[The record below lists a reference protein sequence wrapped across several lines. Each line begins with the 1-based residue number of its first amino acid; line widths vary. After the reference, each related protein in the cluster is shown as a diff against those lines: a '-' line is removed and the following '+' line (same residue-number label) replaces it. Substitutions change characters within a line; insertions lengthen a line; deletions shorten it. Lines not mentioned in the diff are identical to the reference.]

1 LTIGHLLVLEQ
12 LPRVPKQPNILDDS
26 KLEGFMSALTSIFSW
41 LGRFLKKVRSIVLD
55 LGTALVVM
63 FVVIAII
70 EALTASGPDVEDPS
84 GKALLI
90 DPAGTVVDQEVFNS
104 ESLLTTVTDAS
115 SIQIQTRDLIKLI
128 RAAAED
134 DSIPA
139 VVVDFSSTG
148 FAGPTTA
155 INIAKELKALRDS
168 GKRVIAFNDRLSTTS
183 YLMASQ
189 ASEVWVHP
197 VGSISVRGLGG
208 MRNYNKDLFENLKIT
223 IHNYSQG
230 DFKSAT
236 ETSWRSSM
244 SENDRMQRE
253 ALLFPIWEEMKSL
266 MAEGRGIESDD
277 IQSFADNYVGFF
289 GEAAIGNIAYAQ
301 ANNLIDGTK
310 SFPEFRKYMIE
321 EFGLDEEAETETYKT
336 ISYAEYAKQL
346 TDDSADSGNQI
357 AVITAEGVIREGEIS
372 QGVAGANGV
381 VKQIRKAHEDEST
394 KAIVFRVNSPGGSII
409 ASEMMR
415 DELLAAKRKGIKVI
429 VSMGDYAASGGVYI
443 STPADYIFA
452 EPTTITGSIG
462 VAIALPT
469 LENAMDYIG
478 VNFDGVV
485 TSKHGGWDP
494 TQAIDDDLDK
504 IFASWGS
511 EAYDRFINFVAES
524 RSQTYDDI
532 KAIAG
537 GRVWIATSAKD
548 IGLVDEI
555 GGIDDALTYAAS
567 LAELE
572 DYQVEYYGQEL
583 SPEEMILKEL
593 LEQLDVSI
601 GEPKVLSALDG
612 IARLY
617 DTFIDIHE
625 PKALLTCKD
634 CLVDL
639 D

>member
-1 LTIGHLLVLEQ
+1 M
-12 LPRVPKQPNILDDS
+12 N
-26 KLEGFMSALTSIFSW
+26 ALKSIFSW
-41 LGRFLKKVRSIVLD
+41 LGRFLEKARTVMLN
-55 LGTALVVM
+55 LGTA
-63 FVVIAII
+63 FVLIFFTII
-70 EALTASGPDVEDPS
+70 IIGAFTSSGPEVKDPS
-84 GKALLI
+84 GRVLFI
-90 DPAGTVVDQEVFNS
+90 DPVGTVVDQEVFN
-104 ESLLTTVTDAS
+104 TDFLSNLGADS
-115 SIQIQTRDLIKLI
+115 SMDQIQTRDLIQLI

-134 DSIPA
+134 EDIPA
-139 VVVDFSSTG
+139 VFIDFSATG
-148 FAGPTTA
+148 FAGPTTV
-155 INIAKELKALRDS
+155 INIAKELKALRES
-168 GKRVIAFNDRLSTTS
+168 GKRVIAMNDRLSTTS

-208 MRNYNKDLFENLKIT
+208 MRAYQKELYENLKINF
-223 IHNYSQG
+223 HNYSQG
-230 DFKSAT
+230 DFKSAVEGNT
-236 ETSWRSSM
+236 RTDM
-244 SENDRMQRE
+244 SENDRLQRE
-253 ALLFPIWEEMKSL
+253 ALLNPIWDEMKSL

-277 IQSFADNYVGFF
+277 IQSFADGYVGFF
-289 GEAAIGNIAYAQ
+289 GEAAIGNIAYAE
-301 ANNLIDGTK
+301 ANNIIDGTK
-310 SFPEFRKYMIE
+310 SFPEFRQYMIE

-336 ISYAEYAKQL
+336 ISYNEYAKQI
-346 TDDSADSGNQI
+346 DDELSESDNHI
-357 AVITAEGVIREGEIS
+357 AVITAEGAIMEGEIT

-381 VKQIRKAHEDEST
+381 VKQIRSAHEDENT

-415 DELLAAKRKGIKVI
+415 DELFAAKEKGIDVI

-485 TSKHGGWDP
+485 TSKHGGWDA

-504 IFASWGS
+504 IFAGWGAD
-511 EAYDRFINFVAES
+511 AYDRFVSFVAES
-524 RSQTYDDI
+524 RSQSYDDI
-532 KAIAG
+532 KKIAG
-537 GRVWIATSAKD
+537 GRVWIATSAKG

-555 GGIDDALTYAAS
+555 GGIDDAIAYAADK
-567 LAELE
+567 AELE

-583 SPEEMILKEL
+583 SPEELILREL
-593 LEQLDVSI
+593 LENFDVSL
-601 GEPKVLSALDG
+601 GEPKVLSTLNGLANFYETLTG
-612 IARLY
+612 IQ
-617 DTFIDIHE
+617 E

-634 CLVDL
+634 CLVEL

>member
-1 LTIGHLLVLEQ
+1 M
-12 LPRVPKQPNILDDS
+12 K
-26 KLEGFMSALTSIFSW
+26 ALKSIFSW
-41 LGRFLKKVRSIVLD
+41 LGRFLEKARVIMLNIGTVFVLIFLTIIIFRSLISSVPE
-55 LGTALVVM
+55 VK
-63 FVVIAII
+63 
-70 EALTASGPDVEDPS
+70 DPS
-84 GKALLI
+84 GRVLLI
-90 DPAGTVVDQEVFNS
+90 DLEGTVVDQEVFNS
-104 ESLLTTVTDAS
+104 DFPFNIATDS
-115 SIQIQTRDLIKLI
+115 STDQIQTRDLIQLI
-128 RAAAED
+128 RAVAED
-134 DSIPA
+134 EDIPA
-139 VVVDFSSTG
+139 VFVDFSSTS
-148 FAGPTTA
+148 FTGPTTA

-197 VGSISVRGLGG
+197 VGSVSVRGLGG
-208 MRNYNKDLFENLKIT
+208 VRAYQKELYENLKINF
-223 IHNYSQG
+223 HNYSQG
-230 DFKSAT
+230 DFKSALEPT
-236 ETSWRSSM
+236 TRTDM

-253 ALLFPIWEEMKSL
+253 ALLNPIWDEMKFL

-277 IQSFADNYVGFF
+277 IQSFADDYVGFF
-289 GEAAIGNIAYAQ
+289 GEGAIGNIAYAK
-301 ANNLIDGTK
+301 ANNIIDGTK
-310 SFPEFRKYMIE
+310 SFPEFRQYMIE
-321 EFGLDEEAETETYKT
+321 EFGLDEEAETETYKN
-336 ISYAEYAKQL
+336 ISYKEYAKQINE
-346 TDDSADSGNQI
+346 DFSDSDNQI
-357 AVITAEGVIREGEIS
+357 AVITAEGTIMEGDIT

-381 VKQIRKAHEDEST
+381 VKQIRSAHEDENT

-415 DELLAAKRKGIKVI
+415 DELLAAKRKGINVI

-469 LENAMDYIG
+469 LENAMDYVG

-504 IFASWGS
+504 IFASWG
-511 EAYDRFINFVAES
+511 ADVYDRFINFVAES
-524 RSQTYDDI
+524 RSQSYEDI
-532 KAIAG
+532 KEIAG
-537 GRVWIATSAKD
+537 GRVWIATSAKE

-555 GGIDDALTYAAS
+555 GGIDDAITHAANM
-567 LAELE
+567 AELE
-572 DYQVEYYGQEL
+572 DYQVEYYIEEL
-583 SPEEMILKEL
+583 SPRETILKEL
-593 LEQLDVSI
+593 LENFDVSL
-601 GEPKVLSALDG
+601 GETKVLSALNG
-612 IARLY
+612 LARLY
-617 DTFIDIHE
+617 ETLTGIQE

>member
-1 LTIGHLLVLEQ
+1 M
-12 LPRVPKQPNILDDS
+12 N
-26 KLEGFMSALTSIFSW
+26 ALKSIFSW
-41 LGRFLKKVRSIVLD
+41 LGRFLEKARTVMLN
-55 LGTALVVM
+55 LGTA
-63 FVVIAII
+63 FVLIFFTII
-70 EALTASGPDVEDPS
+70 IIGAFTSSGPEVKDPS
-84 GKALLI
+84 GRVLFI
-90 DPAGTVVDQEVFNS
+90 DPVGTVVDQEVFNS
-104 ESLLTTVTDAS
+104 DFLSQLGADS
-115 SIQIQTRDLIKLI
+115 SMDQIQTRDLIQLI

-134 DSIPA
+134 EEIPA
-139 VVVDFSSTG
+139 VFIDFSATG

-155 INIAKELKALRDS
+155 INIAKELKALRES
-168 GKRVIAFNDRLSTTS
+168 GKRVIAMNDRLSTTS

-189 ASEVWVHP
+189 ASEIWVHP

-208 MRNYNKDLFENLKIT
+208 LRTYQKELYENLKINF
-223 IHNYSQG
+223 HNYSQG
-230 DFKSAT
+230 DFKSAVEGNT
-236 ETSWRSSM
+236 RTDM
-244 SENDRMQRE
+244 SENDRLQRE
-253 ALLFPIWEEMKSL
+253 ALLTPIWDEMKSL
-266 MAEGRGIESDD
+266 MAEGRGIESGD
-277 IQSFADNYVGFF
+277 IQSFADDYVGFF
-289 GEAAIGNIAYAQ
+289 GEAAIGNIAYAK
-301 ANNLIDGTK
+301 ANNIIDGTK
-310 SFPEFRKYMIE
+310 SFPEFRQYMIE
-321 EFGLDEEAETETYKT
+321 EFGLDEEAETQTYKT
-336 ISYAEYAKQL
+336 ISYYEYAKQI
-346 TDDSADSGNQI
+346 DDELSESDNHI
-357 AVITAEGVIREGEIS
+357 AVITAEGAIMEGEIT

-381 VKQIRKAHEDEST
+381 VKQIRSAHEDENT

-415 DELLAAKRKGIKVI
+415 DELFAAKEKGIDVI

-469 LENAMDYIG
+469 LESAMDYIG

-504 IFASWGS
+504 IFAGWGAD
-511 EAYDRFINFVAES
+511 AYDRFVSFVAES
-524 RSQTYDDI
+524 RSQSYEDI

-537 GRVWIATSAKD
+537 GRVWIATSAKE

-555 GGIDDALTYAAS
+555 GGIDEAIAYAANM
-567 LAELE
+567 AELE

-583 SPEEMILKEL
+583 SPEELIIREL
-593 LEQLDVSI
+593 LENFDVSV
-601 GEPKVLSALDG
+601 GEPKVLSALNGLTDFYET
-612 IARLY
+612 L
-617 DTFIDIHE
+617 TDIQE

>member
-1 LTIGHLLVLEQ
+1 M
-12 LPRVPKQPNILDDS
+12 N
-26 KLEGFMSALTSIFSW
+26 ALKSIFSW
-41 LGRFLKKVRSIVLD
+41 LGRFLEKARTVMLN
-55 LGTALVVM
+55 LGTA
-63 FVVIAII
+63 FVLLIITIAII
-70 EALTASGPDVEDPS
+70 GGISSSGQDTTDPS
-84 GKALLI
+84 GRVLVLA
-90 DPAGTVVDQEVFNS
+90 PAGTIVDQEVFNS
-104 ESLLTTVTDAS
+104 DFLFNFETNS
-115 SIQIQTRDLIKLI
+115 STKQIQTRDLIELI
-128 RAAAED
+128 RAVAED
-134 DSIPA
+134 DNVPA
-139 VVVDFSSTG
+139 VFIDFSSTG

-168 GKRVIAFNDRLSTTS
+168 GKRVIAMNDRLSTTS

-189 ASEVWVHP
+189 ASEIWVHP

-208 MRNYNKDLFENLKIT
+208 MRNYNKDLLDNLKINV
-223 IHNYSQG
+223 HNYSQG

-236 ETSWRSSM
+236 ESSWRSSM

-253 ALLFPIWEEMKSL
+253 ALLNPIWDEMKAL

-277 IQSFADNYVGFF
+277 IQSFADDYVGFF
-289 GEAAIGNIAYAQ
+289 GEAAIGNIAYAE
-301 ANNLIDGTK
+301 ANNIIDGTK
-310 SFPEFRKYMIE
+310 SFPEFRQYMIE

-336 ISYAEYAKQL
+336 ISYNEYANQME
-346 TDDSADSGNQI
+346 DDFSESENEI
-357 AVITAEGVIREGEIS
+357 AIITAEGVIMEGEIS

-381 VKQIRKAHEDEST
+381 VKQIRSAHEDENT

-415 DELLAAKRKGIKVI
+415 DELFAAKEKGINVI

-494 TQAIDDDLDK
+494 TQAIDEDLDK
-504 IFASWGS
+504 IFASWGAS
-511 EAYDRFINFVAES
+511 AYDRFVNFVAES
-524 RSQTYDDI
+524 RSQSYEDI

-537 GRVWIATSAKD
+537 GRVWIATSAKE

-555 GGIDDALTYAAS
+555 GGIDDAITYAANM
-567 LAELE
+567 AEL
-572 DYQVEYYGQEL
+572 DNYQVEYYSQEL
-583 SPEEMILKEL
+583 SPEEMFIKEL
-593 LEQLDVSI
+593 VENFDVSI
-601 GEPKVLSALDG
+601 GEPKVLSALNGVAD
-612 IARLY
+612 LY
-617 DTFIDIHE
+617 ETLTDIQE

>member
-1 LTIGHLLVLEQ
+1 MNTI
-12 LPRVPKQPNILDDS
+12 K
-26 KLEGFMSALTSIFSW
+26 AIFSW
-41 LGRFLKKVRSIVLD
+41 IGRFLQKVRTILLD
-55 LGTALVVM
+55 FGTALVVIFLAM
-63 FVVIAII
+63 AII
-70 EALTASGPDVEDPS
+70 GALTSSEPEVVDPS
-84 GKALLI
+84 GRVLFI
-90 DPAGTVVDQEVFNS
+90 NPQGVVVDQEVFNS
-104 ESLLTTVTDAS
+104 ESLLDVATDS
-115 SIQIQTRDLIKLI
+115 SIEQIQTRDLIKLI
-128 RAAAED
+128 RAAAQDE
-134 DSIPA
+134 SIPA
-139 VVVDFSSTG
+139 VFVDFSSAG

-168 GKRVIAFNDRLSTTS
+168 GKRVIAFSDRLSTAS

-197 VGSISVRGLGG
+197 VGSISVRGIGG
-208 MRNYNKDLFENLKIT
+208 MRNYNKDLLENLKIT

-236 ETSWRSSM
+236 EPSWRSDM

-253 ALLFPIWEEMKSL
+253 ALLFPIWDEMKAL
-266 MAEGRGIESDD
+266 MAEGRGIEPSD

-310 SFPEFRKYMIE
+310 SFPEFRQYMIE
-321 EFGLDEEAETETYKT
+321 EFGEDEEAETETYKT
-336 ISYAEYAKQL
+336 ISSAEYAEQI
-346 TDDSADSGNQI
+346 DDDLSESANQI
-357 AVITAEGVIREGEIS
+357 AVITAEGAISEGEIS
-372 QGVAGANGV
+372 QGVAGADGIV
-381 VKQIRKAHEDEST
+381 QQIRSAHENENT
-394 KAIVFRVNSPGGSII
+394 KVIVFRVNSPGGSII

-415 DELLAAKRKGIKVI
+415 DELLAAKRKGLKVV

-469 LENAMDYIG
+469 FENAMDYIG

-494 TQAIDDDLDK
+494 TQAIDEDLDK
-504 IFASWGS
+504 IFAGWGA
-511 EAYDRFINFVAES
+511 EAYDRFIAFVAES
-524 RSQTYDDI
+524 RSQSYEDI

-537 GRVWIATSAKD
+537 GRVWIATSAKE

-555 GGIDDALTYAAS
+555 GGIEDAIAYAAN
-567 LAELE
+567 LE
-572 DYQVEYYGQEL
+572 GLDDYQIEYYRETL
-583 SPEEMILKEL
+583 SPEEMFLKEL
-593 LEQLDVSI
+593 LENFDVSLAQ
-601 GEPKVLSALDG
+601 PSVLSALDG
-612 IARLY
+612 VAELY
-617 DTFIDIHE
+617 ETLVDIKE

>member
-1 LTIGHLLVLEQ
+1 M
-12 LPRVPKQPNILDDS
+12 N
-26 KLEGFMSALTSIFSW
+26 ALKSIFSW
-41 LGRFLKKVRSIVLD
+41 LGRFLEKARTVMLN
-55 LGTALVVM
+55 LGTA
-63 FVVIAII
+63 FVLIFFTII
-70 EALTASGPDVEDPS
+70 IIGALTSSGPEVKDPS
-84 GKALLI
+84 GRVLFI
-90 DPAGTVVDQEVFNS
+90 DPVGTVVDQEVFNS
-104 ESLLTTVTDAS
+104 DFLSQLGADS
-115 SIQIQTRDLIKLI
+115 SMDQIQTRDLIQLI

-134 DSIPA
+134 EEIPA
-139 VVVDFSSTG
+139 VFIDFSATG

-155 INIAKELKALRDS
+155 INIAKELKALRES
-168 GKRVIAFNDRLSTTS
+168 GKRVIAMNDRLSTTS

-208 MRNYNKDLFENLKIT
+208 MRNYNKDLFDNLKIT

-244 SENDRMQRE
+244 SDNDRMQRE
-253 ALLFPIWEEMKSL
+253 ALLYPIWDEMKSL
-266 MAEGRGIESDD
+266 MAEGRGIESAD
-277 IQSFADNYVGFF
+277 IQSFADGYVGFF

-301 ANNLIDGTK
+301 ANNIIDGTK
-310 SFPEFRKYMIE
+310 SFPEFRQYMIE

-336 ISYAEYAKQL
+336 ISYNEYAKQI
-346 TDDSADSGNQI
+346 DDEFSESDNHI
-357 AVITAEGVIREGEIS
+357 AVITAEGAIMEGEIT

-381 VKQIRKAHEDEST
+381 VKQIRSAHEDENT

-415 DELLAAKRKGIKVI
+415 DELYAAKEKGIDVI

-494 TQAIDDDLDK
+494 TQAIDEDLDK
-504 IFASWGS
+504 IFAGWGAD
-511 EAYDRFINFVAES
+511 AYDRFVSFVAES
-524 RSQTYDDI
+524 RSKSYEDI

-537 GRVWIATSAKD
+537 GRVWIATSAKE
-548 IGLVDEI
+548 IGLIDEI
-555 GGIDDALTYAAS
+555 GGIDDAITYAANM
-567 LAELE
+567 AELE

-583 SPEEMILKEL
+583 SPEELILKEL
-593 LEQLDVSI
+593 LENFDVSL
-601 GEPKVLSALDG
+601 GEPKVLSALNGLAD
-612 IARLY
+612 LY
-617 DTFIDIHE
+617 ETLTDIQE
-625 PKALLTCKD
+625 PKALLTCKN
-634 CLVDL
+634 CLIDL

>member
-1 LTIGHLLVLEQ
+1 
-12 LPRVPKQPNILDDS
+12 
-26 KLEGFMSALTSIFSW
+26 MSALKSIFSW
-41 LGRFLKKVRSIVLD
+41 FGRFLKKVRSIVLD
-55 LGTALVVM
+55 LGTALIVM
-63 FVVIAII
+63 FFVIAII
-70 EALTASGPDVEDPS
+70 KALTASGPDVEDPA

-90 DPAGTVVDQEVFNS
+90 DPEGMVVDQEVFNS
-104 ESLLTTVTDAS
+104 ESLLTTVTDTS
-115 SIQIQTRDLIKLI
+115 STQIQTRDLIKLI

-155 INIAKELKALRDS
+155 INVAKELKALRDS

-223 IHNYSQG
+223 VHNYSQG

-336 ISYAEYAKQL
+336 ISYAEYAKQI
-346 TDDSADSGNQI
+346 TDDSSDSGNQI
-357 AVITAEGVIREGEIS
+357 AVITAEGAIREGEIS

-485 TSKHGGWDP
+485 TSKHGGWGP

-555 GGIDDALTYAAS
+555 GGVDDALTYAAS

-583 SPEEMILKEL
+583 SPEEIILKEL

-601 GEPKVLSALDG
+601 GEPKVLSALNG
-612 IARLY
+612 IVKLY
-617 DTFIDIHE
+617 GTLIDIHE